1 MGIFEPYLVQEDGTL
16 PMILAE
22 GSAPGEIGVSIL
34 SMQFEGGVHFSASP
48 RQHMIWF
55 QLSDLRIECR
65 RAARRARQHA
75 PVGSLAICPAG
86 IDCAADA
93 EESANAIV
101 VSVDPGHLSLAASED
116 STLDVRLHERWL
128 GFDQPLFD
136 LARTLMLESAGG
148 YPDGALFWNAIAND
162 FIAGLITRHS
172 SEPDSEVRGRLGR
185 AVLKRIRN
193 YFLDHIDEHID
204 VIALADI
211 AGRSPFH
218 FSRVFARSVSRLIVT
233 SYIYGCNARSSSFA
247 KGGAVWLKSP
257 LAAASLIRATCR
269 AGCGA
274 FTASRSRSSPRSES
288 KTAEIFTIGRLPYLR
303 WRG

>member
-1 MGIFEPYLVQEDGTL
+1 MQEDGAL
-16 PMILAE
+16 PTILAE

-48 RQHMIWF
+48 RQHLIWF
-55 QLSDLRIECR
+55 QLSDLLIECR
-65 RAARRARQHA
+65 RAARRARQRA
-75 PVGSLAICPAG
+75 PGGSLAICPAG

-101 VSVDPGHLSLAASED
+101 VSVDPGHLSLAATEN

-128 GFDQPLFD
+128 GFDQPLLD
-136 LARTLMLESAGG
+136 LARTLVLESARG
-148 YPDGALFWNAIAND
+148 YRHGALFWNAIAND
-162 FIAGLITRHS
+162 FIAGLISRHS

-193 YFLDHIDEHID
+193 HILDHIDEPID

-218 FSRVFARSVSRLIVT
+218 FSRVFARSVGVTPHRYVVHIRLQRAVELVREGRVGLAEIAACSGFADQSHLSRWVRRVHGVSLT
-233 SYIYGCNARSSSFA
+233 Q
-247 KGGAVWLKSP
+247 
-257 LAAASLIRATCR
+257 LAA
-269 AGCGA
+269 
-274 FTASRSRSSPRSES
+274 
-288 KTAEIFTIGRLPYLR
+288 
-303 WRG
+303 